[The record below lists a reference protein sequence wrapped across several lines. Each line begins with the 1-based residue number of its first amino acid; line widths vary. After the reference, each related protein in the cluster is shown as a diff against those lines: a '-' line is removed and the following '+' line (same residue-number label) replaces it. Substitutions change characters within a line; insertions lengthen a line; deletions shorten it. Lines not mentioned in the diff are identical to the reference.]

1 MKRALIL
8 TFFDEINYGAVLQS
22 YAMQTK
28 LQEYYSEVNII
39 NYQPTIM
46 KAKKSLMNFGSFK
59 GFLLSLFSLH
69 VNLKRKKV
77 FSNFIENQLSVK
89 DLSVLQ
95 NYDEKYENDVFL
107 GSDQIWN
114 PRITGSV
121 DPVFFGVIPTLKRR
135 KTIAYAPSFGV
146 NNLTEGEL
154 SGISTFLP
162 NVDCLSV
169 REQEAKNLIS
179 ACTTEEI
186 QVVCDPTLLLKAD
199 EWKDKIITPPLIDE
213 YIFIYSLS
221 QDAEVFKVAN
231 HISQNLNIPIVEAY
245 LGRRPKKSTK
255 THSVLYALSP
265 EEFLGYIY
273 NSKYVVTDSFHGTVF
288 SIIFHKEFY
297 CVPFKGKEGRIKDL
311 LSRCGLS
318 KCIVSSI
325 ESMNLDDKINYSYVD
340 QALSLYREQSVQYIE
355 ESII

>member
-28 LQEYYSEVNII
+28 LQAYYSEVNII
-39 NYQPTIM
+39 NYQPTVM
-46 KAKKSLMNFGSFK
+46 KTKKSLINFGSFK
-59 GFLLSLFSLH
+59 GFLLSVFSLR

-77 FSNFIENQLSVK
+77 FSHFIENQLRVK
-89 DLSVLQ
+89 DLSVLK
-95 NYDEKYENDVFL
+95 NYDENDVFL

-121 DPVFFGVIPTLKRR
+121 DPVFFGVIPTLRRR

-146 NNLTEGEL
+146 SNLTEGEL

-179 ACTTEEI
+179 ACTSEEI
-186 QVVCDPTLLLKAD
+186 RVVCDPTLLLKAD
-199 EWKDKIITPPLIDE
+199 DWKDKILIPPVIDE

-245 LGRRPKKSTK
+245 LGRRPKKATNNHK
-255 THSVLYALSP
+255 VLNALSP

-311 LSRCGLS
+311 LSRCNLS
-318 KCIVSSI
+318 NRIVSSI
-325 ESMNLDDKINYSYVD
+325 ESINLEERIDFNLVD
-340 QALSLYREQSVQYIE
+340 QELSIFREQSFHYIE
-355 ESII
+355 ESIK